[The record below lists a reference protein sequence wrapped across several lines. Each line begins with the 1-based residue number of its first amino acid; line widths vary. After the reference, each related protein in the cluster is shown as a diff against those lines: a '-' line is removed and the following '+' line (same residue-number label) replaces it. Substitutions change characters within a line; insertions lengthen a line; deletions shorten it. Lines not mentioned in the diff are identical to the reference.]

1 MPITEPLTSVQQH
14 QQPPSSAPVLAEVPA
29 SSTDDEGA
37 SDALHHVIPN
47 NTNDTHN
54 TAPTPSSIA
63 KWKIVVAGQL
73 LSFLLACS
81 GAAQATLHL
90 DCHLTAPTFAV
101 MWVYLGLTL
110 CLWVPFCWKQQQQQ
124 RRRRGRRRGDTHQQQ
139 HSLGEYQTT
148 EADGIMYTNGDRSNS
163 NHNNNDA
170 PTQHQLPLP
179 WTRTATQRRQHHQWQ
194 Y

>member
-1 MPITEPLTSVQQH
+1 MVSRRRINHHAHHGAADISPR
-14 QQPPSSAPVLAEVPA
+14 QPPSSAVVLAEVPA
-29 SSTDDEGA
+29 ASSDGEGA

-47 NTNDTHN
+47 DTNDTHN
-54 TAPTPSSIA
+54 TARTPSSIA

-124 RRRRGRRRGDTHQQQ
+124 RRKRGRRRRGDTHHQ
-139 HSLGEYQTT
+139 
-148 EADGIMYTNGDRSNS
+148 
-163 NHNNNDA
+163 NNILWGNIK
-170 PTQHQLPLP
+170 PL
-179 WTRTATQRRQHHQWQ
+179 RQMVL
-194 Y
+194 